1 MHDRQLC
8 LYVPIVKMVKI
19 RSQCFEIVSSAHAS
33 MYEYVV
39 SVEADDL

>member
-1 MHDRQLC
+1 MIGNC
-8 LYVPIVKMVKI
+8 VYWYVPIVKMVKI

-33 MYEYVV
+33 MYVV